1 LAHRPPYK
9 PIAIKKGLMFV
20 VNVHLIQK
28 QGLVSLVTMRM
39 IATLVT
45 PGLVLVQEEITTIS
59 TLVVTRPHPGEIME
73 TSTSKPWDTFL
84 CSKTDRM

>member
-1 LAHRPPYK
+1 
-9 PIAIKKGLMFV
+9 MFV
-20 VNVHLIQK
+20 VKSHLMRK

-39 IATLVT
+39 IVLVVT
-45 PGLVLVQEEITTIS
+45 PELVLVQEENTTIP
-59 TLVVTRPHPGEIME
+59 TLVVTRPHTGEIME